1 MDIETY
7 LDKAQLE
14 SDSTFQLKKVE
25 NSPDWQLDGITSL
38 QTIISIIYTN
48 GRLLCGTRMGNI
60 CVFYQE
66 KEMKDE
72 ILALTPHQDNGHI
85 TNFLELPPEFKL
97 LLAGSNAGM
106 LYDVNLIG
114 DQQSVSGILDLEKPI
129 CKLSYTS
136 NQPKQVVIC
145 VCHELSIKLLNL

>member
-25 NSPDWQLDGITSL
+25 NSPDWHLDGITSL
-38 QTIISIIYTN
+38 QTITSIIYTN

-72 ILALTPHQDNGHI
+72 ILALTLHQDNGYI
-85 TNFLELPPEFKL
+85 TNFLELP
-97 LLAGSNAGM
+97 
-106 LYDVNLIG
+106 
-114 DQQSVSGILDLEKPI
+114 
-129 CKLSYTS
+129 
-136 NQPKQVVIC
+136 
-145 VCHELSIKLLNL
+145 